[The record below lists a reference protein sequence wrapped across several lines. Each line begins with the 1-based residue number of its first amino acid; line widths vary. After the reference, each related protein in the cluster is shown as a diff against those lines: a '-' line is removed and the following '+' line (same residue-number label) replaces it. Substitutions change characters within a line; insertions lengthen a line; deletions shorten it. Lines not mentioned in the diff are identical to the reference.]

1 MKKVTIPNSKLEQG
15 IELGKKQ
22 SKMLIDSSEILCK
35 KRKYVTSIGLS
46 ILAKEEL
53 TKIRIFRRM
62 KKWGLPIDH
71 DLWKILNDHRVKL
84 GFHLYIAYHTLRKK
98 SVIDIVKMRSMYI
111 KEGIDP
117 KLNAVDLV
125 KPLNVEGLKFL
136 ESLDLVKQ
144 DCHFLNWVNDNWYS
158 ILENYDEKT
167 QKAIA
172 HTLYTEVYVDYLG
185 ILLSLKYKRG
195 DPIEIPKT
203 ITGNKYKTIQ
213 KYIQTNE
220 YEKMRDLAHNVIL
233 RDYKERYQEVLNHLA
248 KKKKKKV
255 GIPI

>member
-1 MKKVTIPNSKLEQG
+1 MKKVTIPGSKLEQG

-22 SKMLIDSSEILCK
+22 SKMLIDSSEILYK

-53 TKIRIFRRM
+53 AKIRIFNRM
-62 KKWGLPIDH
+62 KKRGLPIDH

-84 GFHLYIAYHTLRKK
+84 GLSLYIAYHTLKKK
-98 SVIDIVKMRSMYI
+98 SVVDIVKIRSMYI

-117 KLNAVDLV
+117 KLNAVDFIKPINV
-125 KPLNVEGLKFL
+125 KGLKFL

-144 DCHFLNWVNDNWYS
+144 DCHFLNWVNENWYS

-172 HTLYTEVYVDYLG
+172 HTLYTEVYEDYLG

-195 DPIEIPKT
+195 DPIAIPKT
-203 ITGNKYKTIQ
+203 ITGNKFKKAW

-220 YEKMRDLAHNVIL
+220 FEKMRDLAYNVIV
-233 RDYKERYQEVLNHLA
+233 RDYKERYQEVLNDLA